1 VSGPG
6 IPTGPSGLVA
16 GPEEFRRIL
25 WRLAKELQ
33 ERHPLGEGVTLCGIA
48 TRGVHLAERIR
59 EMIREQGGGGW
70 TAVAL
75 DVGPYRD
82 DQPRPPIA
90 AEGNST
96 LPAADPP
103 TIRDRVVVLIDDVLY
118 HGRTAR
124 AALAAVAALGR
135 PASVELLVMVDRGHR
150 ELPLRATYVGRNLPT
165 SPDQRVYVH
174 IRGCDDEDAIRLGD
188 LPDRAAG

>member
-1 VSGPG
+1 MSGPES
-6 IPTGPSGLVA
+6 PAELSGRVA
-16 GPEEFRRIL
+16 GPEEFQRIL

-33 ERHPLGEGVTLCGIA
+33 ERHGAGSGVTLCGIA

-59 EMIREQGGGGW
+59 GLIQEQGGGSW

-82 DQPRPPIA
+82 DEPRPPSPTSRDSA
-90 AEGNST
+90 
-96 LPAADPP
+96 LPAADPGA
-103 TIRDRVVVLIDDVLY
+103 IRDRVVILIDDVLY

-124 AALAAVAALGR
+124 AALAALAALGR

-188 LPDRAAG
+188 LPERARP